1 MIVIGPIMN
10 FALKLRD
17 EIKRD
22 VFGQQDLK
30 TLHSSMTDAAI
41 HNGVTRSLKSK
52 DLLKLKRGLYLFSQK
67 LRRGSIS
74 KFLIANKLYGP
85 SYISFESALS
95 YHALI
100 PEAVY
105 SITSACFQRK
115 NKTFTNQLGNF
126 SYDYIPC
133 ESFFMGVVN
142 KKEDNGILIAT
153 GLKALF
159 DLIYI
164 RRKNY
169 NSMVELTNDLRIEES
184 VLLKEVSQ
192 YSVSEIENLAKS
204 YKKKNVFHFYQMLVR
219 NLK

>member
-1 MIVIGPIMN
+1 MN

-17 EIKRD
+17 ELQRD
-22 VFGQQDLK
+22 VFSQQDLK
-30 TLHSSMTDAAI
+30 TLYSSMTDAAI
-41 HNGVTRSLKSK
+41 HNGITRSLKSK

-74 KFLIANKLYGP
+74 KLLIANKLYGP

-95 YHALI
+95 YHGLI

-105 SITSACFQRK
+105 STTSACFQRK
-115 NKTFTNQLGNF
+115 NKTFTNELGEF

-142 KKEDNGILIAT
+142 LKDEKGVLMAT

-159 DLIYI
+159 DLVYI

-169 NSMVELTNDLRIEES
+169 NSMMELTNDLRIEEGI
-184 VLLKEVSQ
+184 LQKEVSL
-192 YSVSEIENLAKS
+192 YSSFEIENLAKS
-204 YKKKNVFHFYQMLVR
+204 YKKKNVFLFYQMLVR
-219 NLK
+219 NFK

>member
-1 MIVIGPIMN
+1 
-10 FALKLRD
+10 
-17 EIKRD
+17 
-22 VFGQQDLK
+22 
-30 TLHSSMTDAAI
+30 
-41 HNGVTRSLKSK
+41 
-52 DLLKLKRGLYLFSQK
+52 
-67 LRRGSIS
+67 
-74 KFLIANKLYGP
+74 
-85 SYISFESALS
+85 
-95 YHALI
+95 
-100 PEAVY
+100 
-105 SITSACFQRK
+105 
-115 NKTFTNQLGNF
+115 
-126 SYDYIPC
+126 
-133 ESFFMGVVN
+133 MGVVN